1 MLPGMTFTWAPLTV
15 DDVDRWAELLTA
27 VEAEDKIGDNYGRSD
42 LLQDL
47 ALVDP
52 AEGACGV
59 WDGGRLVAFGAAY
72 AGSVADP
79 GHIMRTWGAVHPA
92 YRRRGL
98 GGRLMNWTFQA
109 ARRVHEGLFPGRP
122 LSLHVYVHDGNEW
135 AGAVARAAGML
146 PTRTFYVMTRD
157 LATPLPESHL
167 PEGLKIIPYGDDL
180 EEATREV
187 RNATFAD
194 HWGSTPHT
202 AESWRKKVVGLEAFS
217 GKDSFVVQEESGRS
231 VGILL
236 AFYYAAD
243 SEVTGVREAWIQTVA
258 TLEDWRGRGVAGAM
272 FAHALARFRS
282 EGYGKAALAVDTGNA
297 TGALGVYRRAGF
309 EVSRGATAYV
319 ADL

>member
-1 MLPGMTFTWAPLTV
+1 MTFTWTPLTG

-27 VEAEDKIGDNYGRSD
+27 VEAEDRTGDNYSRSD

-47 ALVDP
+47 ALADP
-52 AEGACGV
+52 AEGTCGV
-59 WDGGRLVAFGAAY
+59 WDGDRLVAFGVVY
-72 AGSVADP
+72 AGSVAEP

-98 GGRLMNWTFQA
+98 GGRLMNWTLQA
-109 ARRVHEGLFPGRP
+109 GRRVHEGLFPGRP
-122 LSLHVYVHDGNEW
+122 LSLHVYVHDGNEG

-146 PTRTFYVMTRD
+146 PVRTFHVMTRD
-157 LATPLPESHL
+157 LAAPLPESHL
-167 PEGLKIIPYGDDL
+167 PEGLKIVPYGDDL
-180 EEATREV
+180 EEAAREV
-187 RNATFAD
+187 RNAAFAD

-202 AESWRKKVVGLEAFS
+202 AESWREKLIRLEAFS

-236 AFYYAAD
+236 TFYYAAD
-243 SEVTGVREAWIQTVA
+243 TEVTGVREAWVQTVA
-258 TLEDWRGRGVAGAM
+258 TLEDWRGRGVAGALL
-272 FAHALARFRS
+272 AHALAHFRS
-282 EGYGKAALAVDTGNA
+282 EGYGKAALSVDTGNA
-297 TGALGVYRRAGF
+297 TGAPGVYLRAGF